1 MRPKLSLWLGVMLWL
16 VAAPAQA
23 QEAGDAKAAEGAE
36 TAETAKTVEPAEIAP
51 TAEADAAPVAPPP
64 QARSL
69 DELLSLI
76 ENSMQEERTEDQERL
91 ERFQRERQNQA
102 KLLADAQATLARL
115 EARSQ
120 ELERA
125 FQENEGGLAELQATL
140 DERLG
145 TLGELFGVV
154 RQVSGDTASQI
165 LGSLTSAQLDGRQE
179 FLEELGKSK
188 ALPSIEKLERLW
200 YELAREMTEQGRVV
214 TFKAPVLTVSGDEEE
229 RDVTRAGVFTAVSGG
244 EYLLWEQNIQKL
256 RELERQPPTR
266 YAETVPDFE
275 SAANGMAALAVDPS
289 RGTLLAVLI
298 DTRTLFERI
307 PDGGW
312 VGYVTIVLGLI
323 AAVFA
328 VVRWVVV
335 SITGRKV
342 AAQQKSDRAD
352 RGNPLGRV
360 MAVYED
366 NRGADP
372 ETLELKLDE
381 AVMREVGGLERFI
394 WLVKVVS
401 VVAPLLGL
409 LGTVTGMI
417 RTFQAITLFGA
428 GDPKM
433 MAGGISE
440 ALVTTMIGL
449 TVAIP
454 LVLVHAVL
462 LGTIK
467 GITEVLDEKSAG
479 LIAQQAE
486 RTGDLRV

>member
-1 MRPKLSLWLGVMLWL
+1 MRSTSPLRFVHLAVALWLI
-16 VAAPAQA
+16 AAPAHA
-23 QEAGDAKAAEGAE
+23 EEATGAE
-36 TAETAKTVEPAEIAP
+36 APAEAEVQSAP
-51 TAEADAAPVAPPP
+51 PAPPP
-64 QARSL
+64 KARSL
-69 DELLSLI
+69 DELLVLI
-76 ENSMQEERTEDQERL
+76 ENSMQEERSEDQQRV
-91 ERFQRERQNQA
+91 ERFQRQKADQA
-102 KLLADAQATLARL
+102 ELLAGAQATLARL

-120 ELERA
+120 QLERT
-125 FQENEGGLAELQATL
+125 FQDNEGSLAELQAAL

-154 RQVSGDTASQI
+154 RQVSGDTASQV

-188 ALPSIEKLERLW
+188 ELPSIEKLERLW
-200 YELAREMTEQGRVV
+200 YELAREMTEQGRIV
-214 TFKAPVLTVSGDEEE
+214 TFKAPVLTVSGKEEE
-229 RDVTRAGVFTAVSGG
+229 REVTRAGVFTAVSQGQ
-244 EYLLWEQNIQKL
+244 YLLWEQNIQKL
-256 RELERQPPTR
+256 RELARQPPTR
-266 YAETVPDFE
+266 YADTVAGFE
-275 SAANGMAALAVDPS
+275 NASNGMAALAVDPS

-312 VGYVTIVLGLI
+312 VGYVTILLGVI
-323 AAVFA
+323 AAIFA
-328 VVRWVVV
+328 VMRWVIV

-342 AAQQKSDRAD
+342 AAQEKSDRAD

-360 MAVYED
+360 MSVYED
-366 NRGADP
+366 NRDADP

-381 AVMREVGGLERFI
+381 VVMRESGRLERFI

-454 LVLVHAVL
+454 LVLLHALLTGSTRRITAVL
-462 LGTIK
+462 
-467 GITEVLDEKSAG
+467 EERSAG
-479 LIAQQAE
+479 LIAQKAELAE
-486 RTGDLRV
+486 RSRV